1 MCLLSSNHR
10 LEVVAALLVGSEEHK
25 SSETDPRHPWNKP
38 RKQPA
43 AERAEAKKGECFD
56 YKAFIDCLQ
65 YTISFYNLYNYA

>member
-25 SSETDPRHPWNKP
+25 SSETDPRHPWNEP

-43 AERAEAKKGECFD
+43 SRGEKRRMF
-56 YKAFIDCLQ
+56 
-65 YTISFYNLYNYA
+65 